1 VALLAKFR
9 SLHDQH
15 LSTPSSGIRTKMQ
28 ADGVFQL
35 FRCRIFLS
43 TRLYFNLA
51 FVELT
56 DDIRHGDSF
65 GRIYDAVYDRLSSV
79 AMLWEFEV
87 PTRNQ
92 KESNVVMVM
101 NQKHLWNIQHLIPE
115 RVDKTLFVSKYCSR

>member
-1 VALLAKFR
+1 
-9 SLHDQH
+9 
-15 LSTPSSGIRTKMQ
+15 MQ

-43 TRLYFNLA
+43 TCLYFNLA

-56 DDIRHGDSF
+56 DDIRLGDSF

-92 KESNVVMVM
+92 KESNVVMEM